1 MESQSEN
8 MSMENVS
15 TENLFTENVSTEDE
29 PAENKP
35 AENVQTK
42 RIDTIKFVTT
52 QAQDVSINM
61 AGITEIAMEVM
72 SYMVR
77 NHENQNFA
85 EVTSRYVRLSSGFH
99 PKPNDPK
106 APDWLFVLNTL
117 NFALWTR
124 KDEPEWKVHGFT
136 GYMALCAAIKRAIEC
151 GKPMWNPTFYK
162 DLSMTDMKIIFRGD
176 NNNYIPRISERLQ
189 ILHDIGEILLD
200 KFKGTFSEC
209 IRLCEHDAAKLM
221 PILMKFPSYDDSL
234 TKYGEQQVRLY
245 NKAMILTASMV
256 TFFGPK
262 HSLYLKWANEK
273 PPTIFADYRIPQIFN
288 HFKALVYSKNF
299 LDKLEEKDG
308 LLTHGSREGLEIFCC
323 SITIARYVKK
333 MVIEKCDYYIEE
345 SKIPEILLPSFDFT
359 CLVDNFLWDYRQIYD
374 KELKKSILC
383 KISTDQY

>member
-1 MESQSEN
+1 MQSQSEDT
-8 MSMENVS
+8 S
-15 TENLFTENVSTEDE
+15 TENVCTSSTENVTTENE
-29 PAENKP
+29 S

-42 RIDTIKFVTT
+42 RIDTIKFVTN

-61 AGITEIAMEVM
+61 AGITEIAMEVI

-77 NHENQNFA
+77 NHENENFD

-99 PKPNDPK
+99 PKPNDPR

-117 NFALWTR
+117 NFALWTQ

-136 GYMALCAAIKRAIEC
+136 GYTALCVAIKRATEH
-151 GKPMWNPTFYK
+151 GKPMWNPRYYK

-176 NNNYIPRISERLQ
+176 NDNYIPRISERLE
-189 ILHDIGEILLD
+189 ILHGIGEILLD
-200 KFKGTFSEC
+200 RFKGTFSEC
-209 IRLCEHDAAKLM
+209 IRLCEHDAVKLM
-221 PILMKFPSYDDSL
+221 PILMKFPSYDDGL
-234 TKYGEQQVRLY
+234 TKYGEQQ
-245 NKAMILTASMV
+245 ASLV

-262 HSLYLKWANEK
+262 HKLHLKWANEK
-273 PPTIFADYRIPQIFN
+273 PPTIFADYRIPQIFH

-333 MVIEKCDYYIEE
+333 MVMEKCDYYTEE
-345 SKIPEILLPSFDFT
+345 DQIPEISLPSFDCT